1 MVLSEEVKKFLFPG
15 DEDVAMFS
23 HRTVSRE
30 IADKIIEYGFK
41 YYDSF
46 QKTTDEIID
55 DIVYLTYW
63 DTLRKQYGG
72 HIVVIAINKKFL
84 NRIQKEIQPKYE
96 AQQVLST
103 SIRDD
108 EKNNG
113 DEMSYLLPRQFVKGH
128 IDRKTGEII
137 VNIDY
142 DPLYTPIDLQ
152 DRIKKL
158 NET

>member
-1 MVLSEEVKKFLFPG
+1 MELSEEVKKFLFPG